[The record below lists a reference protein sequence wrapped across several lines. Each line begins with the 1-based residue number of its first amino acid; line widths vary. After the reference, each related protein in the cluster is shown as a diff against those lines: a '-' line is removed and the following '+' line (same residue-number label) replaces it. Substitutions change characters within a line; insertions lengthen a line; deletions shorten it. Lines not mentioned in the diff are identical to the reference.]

1 MSRMPGLCYPMKETG
16 MRSGTRAEVGSAKKI
31 SRRQKLSVLAAAVAG
46 VLAFRTAQAVDY
58 TWDAV
63 GTPGVAP
70 AGGAGIWNT
79 AGFNWTSDAGATY
92 IAWPN
97 TDPNTDNAIFGG
109 TAGTVSLG
117 AAINSGSVTFTTTGY
132 LIDNGGGSAPTP
144 TTWSVTGSHAAA
156 AGINARRRP
165 PRRPGPHRRRR
176 TPG

>member
-79 AGFNWTSDAGATY
+79 SGLNWTNDAGASY

-97 TDPNTDNAIFGG
+97 TDPNSDNAIFGG

-117 AAINSGSVTFTTTGY
+117 AAINSGNVTFTSTGDI
-132 LIDNGGGSAPTP
+132 IDNGGGRRPNPCNTRRA
-144 TTWSVTGSHAAA
+144 GGAA
-156 AGINARRRP
+156 AGTLTR
-165 PRRPGPHRRRR
+165 G
-176 TPG
+176 

>member
-70 AGGAGIWNT
+70 AGR
-79 AGFNWTSDAGATY
+79 
-92 IAWPN
+92 
-97 TDPNTDNAIFGG
+97 
-109 TAGTVSLG
+109 AGTRNNG
-117 AAINSGSVTFTTTGY
+117 RPDWVTEW
-132 LIDNGGGSAPTP
+132 GGGQ
-144 TTWSVTGSHAAA
+144 
-156 AGINARRRP
+156 
-165 PRRPGPHRRRR
+165 HRRAQNR
-176 TPG
+176 P